1 MDIARLSTD
10 LATQRVQDQVSVAVM
25 GKALDLASE
34 QSASLAKMLET
45 AVPTESIADPALG
58 RVVDLYA

>member
-10 LATQRVQDQVSVAVM
+10 LATQRIQDQVSMAVL
-25 GKALDLASE
+25 GKALDVASE
-34 QSASLAKMLET
+34 QSASLAKILET
-45 AVPTESIADPALG
+45 AVPTERITDSALG